1 MKGRQIMKKTVG
13 FILILIMA
21 VFCSFSVFAVDDAPA
36 DYTVTASQAKVNV
49 GDTVTVNITI
59 NAVKAI
65 GRTSASVTYDTS
77 VLTFVSGN
85 GATDQGGVI
94 SIELPNGLG
103 TTAVL
108 SLNFTAAATGSASV
122 NVTSCSIYDAFE
134 EAYSI
139 EGSKGVSV
147 EIAEKAETTTTTSET
162 TPTSPQTDANGV
174 PTQGV
179 LVDLKVDHG
188 SLIPPFMYSI
198 HEYSLTVPYD
208 VEKVEIDG
216 KTASTQDH
224 IWYTGNPECVVGR
237 NVRTI
242 TVTDIN
248 GNETVYTINI
258 TRLDKDQQETK
269 PTDANDPAALTS
281 SPDDSKSAVTTTAKN
296 EKNIKDTL
304 LPALY
309 IVLIVLIVALFIIIL
324 WIKNKASKKKR
335 PDDKSDKQRSKIK
348 VSGSNTKKKKK

>member
-1 MKGRQIMKKTVG
+1 MKKTVG
-13 FILILIMA
+13 FIIILVMA
-21 VFCSFSVFAVDDAPA
+21 VFCSFTVCAVGDAPA
-36 DYTVTASQAKVNV
+36 DYTVTASQPQVGV
-49 GDTVTVNITI
+49 GDTVTINITI
-59 NAVKAI
+59 TAVKAI

-94 SIELPNGLG
+94 NIELPNGLG

-122 NVTSCSIYDAFE
+122 NVTKCCIYDAFE
-134 EAYSI
+134 EGY
-139 EGSKGVSV
+139 ELQESKGVSV
-147 EIAEKAETTTTTSET
+147 EVAEKAETTTTTTEET

-179 LVDLKVDHG
+179 LVDLTVDQG
-188 SLIPPFMYSI
+188 SLVPPFMYSI
-198 HEYSLTVPYD
+198 HEYSVTVPYD

-248 GNETVYTINI
+248 GNETVYTIYI

-269 PTDANDPAALTS
+269 PTDTNDPAVVTS
-281 SPDDSKSAVTTTAKN
+281 SPDDSKSTVTTTAKQ

-309 IVLIVLIVALFIIIL
+309 IVLIVLVVSLFIIIL
-324 WIKNKASKKKR
+324 WIKNKASKKKK

-348 VSGSNTKKKKK
+348 VSGSNTKKKK

>member
-1 MKGRQIMKKTVG
+1 MKKTVG
-13 FILILIMA
+13 FILVLVMT
-21 VFCSFSVFAVDDAPA
+21 VFCGFSVCAVDDAPA
-36 DYTVTASQAKVNV
+36 DYTVSASQTQLSV
-49 GDTVTVNITI
+49 GDSVTITITI

-77 VLTFVSGN
+77 ALTFVSGN

-108 SLNFTAAATGSASV
+108 SLNFTAAATGSAAV
-122 NVTSCSIYDAFE
+122 NVTRCSIFDAFD
-134 EAYSI
+134 EAYNI

-147 EIAEKAETTTTTSET
+147 EIAEKTEATTTTEET

-179 LVDLKVDHG
+179 LVDLKVDQG

-216 KTASTQDH
+216 KTASHRQPRMYRRAQRENYH
-224 IWYTGNPECVVGR
+224 SYRCQRQRGS
-237 NVRTI
+237 
-242 TVTDIN
+242 
-248 GNETVYTINI
+248 
-258 TRLDKDQQETK
+258 LHDKHHKARQGSAGDQTYRHER
-269 PTDANDPAALTS
+269 S
-281 SPDDSKSAVTTTAKN
+281 C
-296 EKNIKDTL
+296 
-304 LPALY
+304 
-309 IVLIVLIVALFIIIL
+309 
-324 WIKNKASKKKR
+324 R
-335 PDDKSDKQRSKIK
+335 SDKLSR
-348 VSGSNTKKKKK
+348 

>member
-1 MKGRQIMKKTVG
+1 MKKTVG
-13 FILILIMA
+13 FIIILVMA
-21 VFCSFSVFAVDDAPA
+21 VFCSFTVCAVGDAPA
-36 DYTVTASQAKVNV
+36 DYTVTASQPQVGV
-49 GDTVTVNITI
+49 GDTVTINITI
-59 NAVKAI
+59 TAVKAI
-65 GRTSASVTYDTS
+65 GRTSASVTYDTTA
-77 VLTFVSGN
+77 LTFVSGN

-94 SIELPNGLG
+94 NIELPNGLG

-122 NVTSCSIYDAFE
+122 NVTKCCIYDAFE
-134 EAYSI
+134 EGY
-139 EGSKGVSV
+139 ELQESKGVSV
-147 EIAEKAETTTTTSET
+147 EVAEKAETTTTTTEET

-179 LVDLKVDHG
+179 LVDLKVDQG
-188 SLIPPFMYSI
+188 SLVPPFMYSI
-198 HEYSLTVPYD
+198 HEYSVTVPYD
-208 VEKVEIDG
+208 VEKVEVDG

-248 GNETVYTINI
+248 GNETVYTIYI

-269 PTDANDPAALTS
+269 PTDTNDPAVVTS
-281 SPDDSKSAVTTTAKN
+281 SPDDSKSAVTTTAKQ

-309 IVLIVLIVALFIIIL
+309 IVLIVLVVSLFIIIL
-324 WIKNKASKKKR
+324 WIKNKASKKKK

-348 VSGSNTKKKKK
+348 VSGSNTRKKK